1 MKDQRFKIEALL
13 LLSKIE
19 IEDLETEEE
28 WDNWLDNESQK
39 WESNVEASLSKM
51 ADETVDAILFE
62 LD

>member
-1 MKDQRFKIEALL
+1 MKEQRFKVEALL